1 MLALLAAT
9 FFSSAFGLV
18 LRDALGRRCNPWAVG
33 LVNYLMATAIQLG
46 RHAASG
52 QPWEASGQTLLLGG
66 ATGVLYAVNFA
77 LFVPLLGQRGVS
89 IPSAMSRLAVVFPI
103 LASLLIWGERLTA
116 LQGLGALLSLAAMPL
131 LTLSPGD
138 KDGRSGRSAGLL
150 LALLLGNGLSMV
162 FTKAYE
168 RTSLPGQDALYLA
181 ALFGVACLVAGGF
194 WLRHRAGTS
203 ARDVLP
209 GIALGTTNALANWGL
224 VSALG
229 SLPAVLVF
237 PFFSAV
243 GLVFSAVLAR
253 ILFGERI
260 AALERGGIVLAVAAV
275 TLANLG

>member
-1 MLALLAAT
+1 MLEVRHRLPR
-9 FFSSAFGLV
+9 SRGLV
-18 LRDALGRRCNPWAVG
+18 IALSAEPWG
-33 LVNYLMATAIQLG
+33 Y
-46 RHAASG
+46 
-52 QPWEASGQTLLLGG
+52 
-66 ATGVLYAVNFA
+66 
-77 LFVPLLGQRGVS
+77 
-89 IPSAMSRLAVVFPI
+89 
-103 LASLLIWGERLTA
+103 
-116 LQGLGALLSLAAMPL
+116 
-131 LTLSPGD
+131 
-138 KDGRSGRSAGLL
+138 
-150 LALLLGNGLSMV
+150 
-162 FTKAYE
+162 
-168 RTSLPGQDALYLA
+168 
-181 ALFGVACLVAGGF
+181 
-194 WLRHRAGTS
+194 RAGTS